1 MEYEIARGSGKCT
14 ATARELAEGESY
26 YAVLFETAQG
36 FERRDYA
43 TDAWTGPP
51 EGHFCYWRAKVP
63 PRHKKPSSVV
73 VDHALLTSF
82 FCRLEDQKSEV
93 RQQFRFVLALLLM
106 RKRILKLDGTTR
118 EGEQEWWRL
127 RLVADQSEHTV
138 VNPRLSDE
146 QIEQLSAQLTAILSG
161 DALVI
166 DSLVSEEEPVPTDSA
181 GGQAFTADAPER
193 AGETAAVDE
202 PAAAASPEDALDTEI
217 VAAPESED
225 PVASN

>member
-1 MEYEIARGSGKCT
+1 M
-14 ATARELAEGESY
+14 ATARELAEGELY
-26 YAVLFETAQG
+26 YAVLFETDQG
-36 FERRDYA
+36 FERRDFA
-43 TDAWTGPP
+43 ADAWTGPP

-63 PRHKKPSSVV
+63 PRHKKPSTVV

-93 RQQFRFVLALLLM
+93 RQEFRFVLALLLM

-118 EGEQEWWRL
+118 EGDREYWRL

-146 QIEQLSAQLTAILSG
+146 RVERLSAQLTAILSG

-166 DSLVSEEEPVPTDSA
+166 DSLVSDEEPAPTDSTGA
-181 GGQAFTADAPER
+181 QPV
-193 AGETAAVDE
+193 AVAESGTVEE
-202 PAAAASPEDALDTEI
+202 PAATDVA
-217 VAAPESED
+217 VAAPGEPEASPDTEVAASSESED